1 MATMVIFFKL
11 LVENYGGVF
20 FEDTTGAKVQVLAQ
34 WEQMK
39 RTIASNPQLSTME
52 FSVLWPLMLSRGG
65 FIRQLAQ
72 SN

>member
-20 FEDTTGAKVQVLAQ
+20 FEDTTGAGFLAQ
-34 WEQMK
+34 WEQME
-39 RTIASNPQLSTME
+39 RTIASDPQLSTME
-52 FSVLWPLMLSRGG
+52 SSVQWPLMLSRGG